1 MTEEVKDRRSNH
13 RVPADFNAKVTAGDE
28 GFEARVKN
36 VSASGV
42 LLISNTPLAEMTM
55 VRMRL
60 SVPPIAGNTTA
71 YAFEIT
77 GAVVR
82 CEETSGSDTP
92 ASYELAVF
100 LTNMPREAKLA
111 LAEFVASRIGSV
123 DS

>member
-1 MTEEVKDRRSNH
+1 MTEEVKDRRSNP
-13 RVPADFNAKVTAGDE
+13 RVPADFNAKVTAGDD
-28 GFEARVKN
+28 GFEAKVKN

-42 LLISNTPLAEMTM
+42 LLVSGTPLTEMTM

-60 SVPPIAGNTTA
+60 SVPPMNGDSSA

-82 CEETSGSDTP
+82 CEEIASEDAP

-111 LAEFVASRIGSV
+111 LAEFVATRI
-123 DS
+123 DTAD

>member
-1 MTEEVKDRRSNH
+1 MTEEVKDRRSNP
-13 RVPADFNAKVTAGDE
+13 RVPADFNAKVTAGDD
-28 GFEARVKN
+28 GFEAKVKN

-42 LLISNTPLAEMTM
+42 LLISSTPLTEMTM

-60 SVPPIAGNTTA
+60 SVPPMNGDSSA

-82 CEETSGSDTP
+82 CEEISANDPT
-92 ASYELAVF
+92 SYELAVF

-111 LAEFVASRIGSV
+111 LAEFVANRI
-123 DS
+123 DTAD